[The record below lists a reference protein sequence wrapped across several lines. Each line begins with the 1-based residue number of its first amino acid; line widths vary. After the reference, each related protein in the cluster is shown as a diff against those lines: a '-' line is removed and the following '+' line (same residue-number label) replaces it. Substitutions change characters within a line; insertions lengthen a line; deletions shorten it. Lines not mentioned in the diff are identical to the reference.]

1 MYVGEL
7 NKVFNMFDQHSLSY
21 YYIVVRS
28 TVPELLQQNF
38 PSENLNLK
46 FSQDYIFK
54 LKLGRTEKIDSE
66 ETLQC
71 HVGFCQ
77 LIHEAVTRA
86 IAKNNKNGL
95 KTGLHKILVIGA

>member
-1 MYVGEL
+1 L

-21 YYIVVRS
+21 YYIVRS

-54 LKLGRTEKIDSE
+54 LKLGHTEKIDSE
-66 ETLQC
+66 EIIL
-71 HVGFCQ
+71 HY
-77 LIHEAVTRA
+77 
-86 IAKNNKNGL
+86 NN
-95 KTGLHKILVIGA
+95 VM